1 MNLSI
6 AELKQR
12 YRTRD
17 RVIHAMAGKGTIR
30 AAVVVSTATAREAQ
44 RRHQL
49 EAVGA
54 VLLARALSAASM
66 MASFLKGEERVIVEA
81 KGQGFIRTVYAE
93 ALQTGEVRG
102 FVEYN
107 PSVNGQTTPLGKGIL
122 QVRKILYNKA
132 EPITGIVAL
141 STGNIT
147 TDLAHY
153 FWQSE
158 QIPTG
163 VRLDVTLDSTKE
175 IECSA
180 GILVQALPGADA
192 RELRYIYDFLS
203 EIDSLCELV
212 KAGYNAE
219 EITRQTLP
227 GDVEIFSSTPVDFF
241 CRCSKERFK
250 ALLLSVGEE
259 EIVRMRDAG
268 QNELVCQYCGER
280 YYLEAND
287 FEELLNQLRS
297 ARN

>member
-1 MNLSI
+1 MPSL
-6 AELKQR
+6 AELKHR
-12 YRTRD
+12 YRMRD
-17 RVIHAMAGKGTIR
+17 RVVHAMAGGGTIR
-30 AAVVVSTATAREAQ
+30 AAVVVATTTAQQAQ
-44 RRHQL
+44 QQHHL
-49 EAVGA
+49 EPVGS
-54 VLLARALSAASM
+54 VLLARALSAATM

-81 KGQGFIRTVYAE
+81 KGSGFIRTVYAE

-107 PSVNGQTTPLGKGIL
+107 PAINGNAAPLGSGLL

-132 EPITGIVAL
+132 EPITGIVEL

-163 VRLDVTLDSTKE
+163 VRLDVTLDAE
-175 IECSA
+175 QRIECNA
-180 GILVQALPGADA
+180 GILVQALPGAQA
-192 RELRYIYDFLS
+192 EHLRRIYQFLS
-203 EIDSLCELV
+203 DIGSLCELV

-219 EITRQTLP
+219 EIARQTLP
-227 GDVEIFSSTPVDFF
+227 GDIEIFSSTPVDFF

-250 ALLLSVGEE
+250 EMLLSLGEN
-259 EIVRMRDAG
+259 EILQMRDAG

-280 YYLEAND
+280 YYLSAED
-287 FEELLNQLRS
+287 FEELLGLLR
-297 ARN
+297 APKN